1 MRKHDEAAKKV
12 QETLDL
18 DPIQQRRYAD
28 GIAEMRRSLELGGEP
43 EDVSGG
49 LAFAYGI
56 SGDRASANTLIA
68 ELQRRLAN
76 GSSGPF
82 PIALAYTGLGETT
95 RALEYL
101 NRAIDVHDIF
111 LPEDFFD
118 PQLDLLRGDPRF
130 RKIEERMQIPPQSPS
145 Q

>member
-1 MRKHDEAAKKV
+1 M
-12 QETLDL
+12 
-18 DPIQQRRYAD
+18 
-28 GIAEMRRSLELGGEP
+28 
-43 EDVSGG
+43 
-49 LAFAYGI
+49 LAFQAN
-56 SGDRASANTLIA
+56 ASRTLIA

-95 RALEYL
+95 RALGYL

-130 RKIEERMQIPPQSPS
+130 RKIEERMQIRPQSPS